1 MAILS
6 LLTAHVAIVI
16 VVVVVV
22 RLNIPR
28 LEYPEDLLPALIFP

>member
-22 RLNIPR
+22 